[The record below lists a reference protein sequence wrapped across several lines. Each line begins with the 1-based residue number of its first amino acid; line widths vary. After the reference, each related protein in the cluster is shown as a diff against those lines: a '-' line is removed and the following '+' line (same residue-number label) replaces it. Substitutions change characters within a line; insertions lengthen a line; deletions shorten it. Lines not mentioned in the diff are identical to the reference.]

1 MVEILGVLKWK
12 YFFHHFKISFSKLMS
27 KALECTNS
35 EGTQIPFDGISSGLL
50 QSQEEAI
57 YVNTWPGQSCDPD
70 SPESPVDPTQVGRI
84 LLWDWLPR
92 KVAISFSACCW
103 YFI

>member
-1 MVEILGVLKWK
+1 
-12 YFFHHFKISFSKLMS
+12 MS

-57 YVNTWPGQSCDPD
+57 YVNTAVKKKKKPKPRHS
-70 SPESPVDPTQVGRI
+70 
-84 LLWDWLPR
+84 WLPFPLAKNSNGLTILMFMATQTTLFEKSLISMIAVDMFSSTEQFRR
-92 KVAISFSACCW
+92 KKLF
-103 YFI
+103 Y